1 METSI
6 HLCVG
11 AKGTRNIMIYA
22 SSKLDMLIMI
32 KKWSGCKACQ
42 CVVCHILCRAFD
54 ASMQA
59 KQLQPQ
65 SLFDAAHCDDKT
77 REQHALTLDGVASMQ
92 AKQLQRQ
99 FLLAA
104 AHCDVKTREQHA
116 LTLDGGSRCLPP
128 LALSMVQLEDGLP
141 V

>member
-1 METSI
+1 VETSI

-11 AKGTRNIMIYA
+11 AKGTRNSTIYA

-32 KKWSGCKACQ
+32 WNGQAAKRAS
-42 CVVCHILCRAFD
+42 VLVCHILCRAFV

-77 REQHALTLDGVASMQ
+77 REQHALTLDG
-92 AKQLQRQ
+92 
-99 FLLAA
+99 
-104 AHCDVKTREQHA
+104 
-116 LTLDGGSRCLPP
+116 GSRGLPP